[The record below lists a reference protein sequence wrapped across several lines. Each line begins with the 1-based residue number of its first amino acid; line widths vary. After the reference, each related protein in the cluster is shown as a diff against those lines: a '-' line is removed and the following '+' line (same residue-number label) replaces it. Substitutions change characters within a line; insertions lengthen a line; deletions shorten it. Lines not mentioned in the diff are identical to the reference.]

1 MRRRLAKFLP
11 IVLIALMVQILAP
24 IGACWAAA
32 FGISDPLLAVEIC
45 HSNPASTS
53 GQTDQS
59 GEHHAHDGACSIYC
73 AAQASASF
81 DIPQATAVATPSR
94 KVHYNATKNFVF
106 DFGIDNLFNEQYFPF
121 HPFPGRTHVLAAKYT
136 F

>member
-32 FGISDPLLAVEIC
+32 FAISDPLLAVEIC
-45 HSNPASTS
+45 HSDPALAS
-53 GQTDQS
+53 GQTDQGS
-59 GEHHAHDGACSIYC
+59 EQRAHDGACSICC

-81 DIPQATAVATPSR
+81 DTPQAVAVAAPYRDVARVVWRDHALGLAPFRTGS
-94 KVHYNATKNFVF
+94 NAQAR
-106 DFGIDNLFNEQYFPF
+106 GPPLSM
-121 HPFPGRTHVLAAKYT
+121 
-136 F
+136 

>member
-32 FGISDPLLAVEIC
+32 FAISDPLRAVEIC
-45 HSNPASTS
+45 HSDPSSS
-53 GQTDQS
+53 GQTDQG
-59 GEHHAHDGACSIYC
+59 GEHRAPDGVCSVCC

-81 DIPQATAVATPSR
+81 DTPQAIAVATPYRDVARVVWRDHAPDLSR
-94 KVHYNATKNFVF
+94 FRAGSNAQARAPP
-106 DFGIDNLFNEQYFPF
+106 LSM
-121 HPFPGRTHVLAAKYT
+121 
-136 F
+136 